1 MTDSTSGPLPVP
13 PPGTRGVPA
22 PPPGGSGAPGDPDG
36 GPPAG
41 ALPSAVRGTG
51 APGAPAASGEQ
62 TDPAAPAPLGVART
76 PTGNTAVD
84 TLVAR
89 LADLDHLAAD
99 GHTEVYEDVHRGLR
113 DALTALDSPPGPR
126 PPETGS
132 QGHPARPHDHRS

>member
-1 MTDSTSGPLPVP
+1 M
-13 PPGTRGVPA
+13 
-22 PPPGGSGAPGDPDG
+22 
-36 GPPAG
+36 
-41 ALPSAVRGTG
+41 
-51 APGAPAASGEQ
+51 
-62 TDPAAPAPLGVART
+62 GVART

>member
-1 MTDSTSGPLPVP
+1 M
-13 PPGTRGVPA
+13 
-22 PPPGGSGAPGDPDG
+22 
-36 GPPAG
+36 
-41 ALPSAVRGTG
+41 LPSAVRETG
-51 APGAPAASGEQ
+51 AAGAPAAPGEQ

-84 TLVAR
+84 GLVAR

-132 QGHPARPHDHRS
+132 QDRPARPHDHRS